1 MSNKRKKIGSLL
13 VAAIVVLGLLMVLG
27 ASIWASDKTNMLLA
41 VFVLILY
48 GFGQWITV
56 VYWKNIQED
65 WETTGE
71 ILGKLQLAVTD
82 IPNALDT
89 NLKSIAT
96 RLSENQQKA
105 LAELKTEVNDGARKT
120 LETGANLIGES
131 ISKNFK
137 SPMDSLKVLLDTWE
151 AKTREQADR
160 IAAMAQ
166 ETREQSAQAAS
177 KGSAL
182 IAESLDRNLR
192 SPIAAL
198 QASLAEGQEK
208 SRAEAEGSKA
218 MWQELRAAQ
227 KEWASKGEALAASVT
242 VELKT
247 LAAEGALAADASRTA
262 WAEKAEQV
270 QSNWERRAEAL
281 EEKML
286 ATLQGESKT
295 LGESLASTTED
306 LLARLEALQNAQTDG
321 VAKSLDR
328 ALAGL
333 ESQVEAMQGAATVF
347 EDGLGRIRE
356 ASTTLI
362 QDVQEKSDAG
372 REALVEG
379 FSAAQRQALSEA
391 SRLLEAQG
399 QLGLEVAGKVSD
411 LAAGVSQGS
420 HDLQELAHLSQ
431 VNQAEMQASVSML
444 NEGLSAILERLDSQ
458 AKAGE
463 GYQGFLADLGRALAS
478 FQERAAETLVENAM
492 KTQEILMEVLSQA
505 ERKGAAERAS
515 SPRAENEVATLS

>member
-1 MSNKRKKIGSLL
+1 MSKRKNYGSLMLLSGL
-13 VAAIVVLGLLMVLG
+13 VLAVFLLMG
-27 ASIWASDKTNMLLA
+27 SFIWMQDKANMLLA

-48 GFGQWITV
+48 GMGQWLTV
-56 VYWKNIQED
+56 IYWQKIQED

-71 ILGKLQLAVTD
+71 ILGRLQQAVTD

-96 RLSENQQKA
+96 RLAENQQKA
-105 LAELKTEVNDGARKT
+105 LSELKTEVNDGARKT
-120 LETGANLIGES
+120 LETGAALIGDS
-131 ISKNFK
+131 IAKNFK

-160 IAAMAQ
+160 ISAMARDVQ
-166 ETREQSAQAAS
+166 DQSAQAAT

-182 IAESLDRNLR
+182 IADSLDKNLR
-192 SPIAAL
+192 APLAAL
-198 QASLAEGQEK
+198 QASLVEGQEK

-218 MWQELRAAQ
+218 LWEELRRAQ
-227 KEWASKGEALAASVT
+227 KDWASKGEALAASVT

-262 WAEKAEQV
+262 WAEKADQV
-270 QSNWERRAEAL
+270 QANWETRARVL

-286 ATLQGESKT
+286 ETLQGEAKA
-295 LGESLASTTED
+295 LGSSLASTTED
-306 LLARLEALQNAQTDG
+306 LLVRLESMQASQTEGNAKT
-321 VAKSLDR
+321 LER
-328 ALAGL
+328 AVAGL
-333 ESQVEAMQGAATVF
+333 ESQVKAMAGAAAVF

-356 ASTTLI
+356 ASATLVR
-362 QDVQEKSDAG
+362 DVQEKSDQGLA
-372 REALVEG
+372 ALVDG

-411 LAAGVSQGS
+411 LAAGVGQGS
-420 HDLQELAHLSQ
+420 RDLQELAHLSQ
-431 VNQAEMQASVSML
+431 VNQAEMQASVGML
-444 NEGLSAILERLDSQ
+444 NEGLSGILERLDSQ

-463 GYQGFLADLGRALAS
+463 GYQSFLADLGRALAS

-505 ERKGAAERAS
+505 ERKGSADRGP